1 MNLTF
6 SQGRIIANHHELVIR
21 LDGSARVTL
30 QASAEDVRLI
40 QQPQLIIA
48 TGSGVQWSI
57 HLDNS
62 EQLKEL
68 SGCLGIAI
76 DKM

>member
-1 MNLTF
+1 MNLIF

-21 LDGSARVTL
+21 LNGSARVTL

-40 QQPQLIIA
+40 QQPLLITA

-57 HLDNS
+57 HLDDS
-62 EQLKEL
+62 DQLKQL
-68 SGCLGIAI
+68 SECLGIAI
-76 DKM
+76 EKI